1 MQTRQTAR
9 RFHLAQGPLQNGRY
23 RQERGITPMYL
34 DYTALVSLT
43 ILVLF
48 VLTALVRQQQVV
60 NTYKRAQREVLDRQK
75 EVLELE
81 RESVRLLGVIAKS
94 LERS

>member
-1 MQTRQTAR
+1 
-9 RFHLAQGPLQNGRY
+9 
-23 RQERGITPMYL
+23 MYL